1 MIKKLLLSTALVFG
15 TSLMASAQ
23 CIPDPTITIP
33 GIYPDSATGLSSGI
47 VGTPY
52 TQVIQAKVPVD
63 TVVSLNGLP
72 PTNINIANITVT
84 GVTGLPPGLTY
95 STTPANGIFPG
106 GSNGCMFVSGT
117 PTTAGV
123 YFVNVILTTNA
134 TFLGF
139 PVNQVDTLDYY
150 SITINT
156 SSGIGSAVAYD
167 FGWVGMSPNPA
178 NNFTDLDFTAPS
190 AGNYQLGIFNILGKE
205 MASRP
210 VRAVAGLNRQRLDLS
225 NISSGVYLVSIR
237 NGNSV
242 LTRRLV
248 VSKK

>member
-1 MIKKLLLSTALVFG
+1 MIKKLLLATLLVFG
-15 TSLMASAQ
+15 TAIVASAQ

-33 GIYPDSATGLSSGI
+33 GIYPDSATGLSSGV

-72 PTNINIANITVT
+72 PTNITISNITVT
-84 GVTGLPPGLTY
+84 AVTGLPPGLTY

-106 GSNGCMFVSGT
+106 GSNGCMLVSGT

-123 YFVNVILTTNA
+123 YFVNVVLTTNA

-139 PVNQVDTLDYY
+139 PVSQVDTLDYY

-156 SSGIGSAVAYD
+156 SSSIGGVSSYE

-178 NNFTDLDFTAPS
+178 NNFTDLDFTVPS
-190 AGNYQLGIFNILGKE
+190 AGTYQLGVYNILGKE
-205 MASRP
+205 MISRQ
-210 VRAVAGLNRQRLDLS
+210 VRTVAGLNRQRLDLS
-225 NISSGVYLVSIR
+225 NLSSGVYLVSIR

>member
-1 MIKKLLLSTALVFG
+1 
-15 TSLMASAQ
+15 MASAQ
-23 CIPDPTITIP
+23 CVPDPTITIP

-72 PTNINIANITVT
+72 PTNITISNITVT
-84 GVTGLPPGLTY
+84 AVTGLPPGLTY

-106 GSNGCMFVSGT
+106 GSNGCMLVSGT

-123 YFVNVILTTNA
+123 YFVNVVLTTNA

-156 SSGIGSAVAYD
+156 PSSIGGAPSYD

-178 NNFTDLDFTAPS
+178 SNFTDLDFTVPS
-190 AGNYQLGIFNILGKE
+190 AGTYQLGVYNILGKE
-205 MASRP
+205 MIARP
-210 VRAVAGLNRQRLDLS
+210 VRTVAGLNRQRLDLS
-225 NISSGVYLVSIR
+225 NLSSGVYLVSIR

>member
-15 TSLMASAQ
+15 TAIFASAQ
-23 CIPDPTITIP
+23 CVPDPTITIP
-33 GIYPDSATGLSSGI
+33 GIYPDSATGLSSGT

-52 TQVIQAKVPVD
+52 NQVIQAKVPVD

-72 PTNINIANITVT
+72 PTNITISNITVT
-84 GVTGLPPGLTY
+84 TVTGLPPGLTY
-95 STTPANGIFPG
+95 NTTPANGIFPG
-106 GSNGCMFVSGT
+106 GTNGCMLVSGT

-123 YFVNVILTTNA
+123 YFVNVVLTTNA

-139 PVNQVDTLDYY
+139 PVSQVDTLDYY

-156 SSGIGSAVAYD
+156 PSSIGGAPSFD

-178 NNFTDLDFTAPS
+178 NNFTDLDFTVPS
-190 AGNYQLGIFNILGKE
+190 AGTYQLGVYNILGKE
-205 MASRP
+205 MIARP
-210 VRAVAGLNRQRLDLS
+210 VRTVAGLNRQRLDLS
-225 NISSGVYLVSIR
+225 NLSSGVYLVSIR